1 MKKRLFSR
9 LMFLLMTTIIL
20 SSCEEETDLRLDRDM
35 TSMLI
40 VDGWILDDRDEQTIR
55 LLSTV
60 PYDSNT
66 PCPPATGASVHVS
79 DGGRTWVF
87 NESEPGIYS
96 ASGFRGEPGKTYNL
110 EIIYNSEKFTATST
124 MKKSFQIDS
133 LAVDIFPYGLPADL
147 PHYQVY
153 VYGQDDPEPDQFY
166 VFQYAKNG
174 NWNDTL
180 FYWSFLSDLTIN
192 GKYVEKAPLSIIET
206 YSDRFDLQLRSLS
219 VEQEYLLFVDQ
230 VFYNYMPNMF
240 FSPPKA
246 NVYGNISKGA
256 FGYFAAASVST
267 SEKVTIRKSDY
278 FLK

>member
-1 MKKRLFSR
+1 MNNRVFHR
-9 LMFLLMTTIIL
+9 VIMAIMMTAIL
-20 SSCEEETDLRLDRDM
+20 TSCEEEIDLKLDSE
-35 TSMLI
+35 TGSKLI
-40 VDGWILDDRDEQTIR
+40 VDGWILDDSDEQTIR
-55 LLSTV
+55 LHLTA
-60 PYDSNT
+60 PYDSKT
-66 PCPPATGASVHVS
+66 PCPPATGASVTVF
-79 DGGRTWVF
+79 DGDKNYIF
-87 NESEPGIYS
+87 NEFEPGIYVAS
-96 ASGFRGEPGKTYNL
+96 AFRGAPGKTYNL
-110 EIIYNSEKFTATST
+110 TIQYNHETYTATST
-124 MKKSFQIDS
+124 MKKGFQIDS
-133 LAVDIFPYGLPADL
+133 LSVEIFPFGLPADL

-246 NVYGNISKGA
+246 NVYGNISNGA

-267 SEKVTIRKSDY
+267 SEKVTIRKNDH
-278 FLK
+278 FLN